1 MSRVVIDASMTLSW
15 LLPDESSA
23 VSLTV
28 RDDVF
33 QAESVWVP
41 AHWRLEVCNSLWT
54 AERRKR
60 LNATGIAQAVALF
73 TQLPVIV
80 DPETN
85 DRAGGETL
93 ALARQHTLS
102 VYDAAY
108 LELALR
114 RGASL
119 ASLDRPLRKVAA
131 ELSVAVVP
139 EKLLDE
145 QSMPSSRSALRKA
158 PSGRSGG

>member
-1 MSRVVIDASMTLSW
+1 MSRVVVDASMTLSW
-15 LLPDESSA
+15 LLPDEMNDSSLA
-23 VSLTV
+23 VRNDLLK
-28 RDDVF
+28 
-33 QAESVWVP
+33 AESVWVA
-41 AHWRLEVCNSLWT
+41 AHWRLEVCNSLWM

-60 LNATGIAQAVALF
+60 LDATGIAQAVALF

-85 DRAGGETL
+85 DRAAAETL

-114 RGASL
+114 RGAAL
-119 ASLDRPLRKVAA
+119 ASLDQPLRAVAKKVG
-131 ELSVAVVP
+131 VP
-139 EKLLDE
+139 LLPKKLPDE
-145 QSMPSSRSALRKA
+145 
-158 PSGRSGG
+158 

>member
-1 MSRVVIDASMTLSW
+1 MSRLVIDASMALSW
-15 LLPDESSA
+15 LLADESNDASLA
-23 VSLTV
+23 VRSELL
-28 RDDVF
+28 R
-33 QAESVWVP
+33 AESVWVA
-41 AHWRLEVCNSLWT
+41 AHWHLEVSNALWM

-60 LNATGIAQAVALF
+60 LDATGLAQAVSLF

-80 DPETN
+80 DPETSQ
-85 DRAGGETL
+85 RASAETL

-119 ASLDRPLRKVAA
+119 TSLDGPLRLVAKK
-131 ELSVAVVP
+131 LGVP
-139 EKLLDE
+139 LLPKKLLE
-145 QSMPSSRSALRKA
+145 KV
-158 PSGRSGG
+158 

>member
-1 MSRVVIDASMTLSW
+1 MSPWVVDASMTLSW
-15 LLPDESSA
+15 LLPDEASA
-23 VSLTV
+23 GSLAV
-28 RDDVF
+28 RDDLLK
-33 QAESVWVP
+33 AESVWVP
-41 AHWRLEVCNSLWT
+41 AHWRLEVCNSLWM
-54 AERRKR
+54 AERRNR
-60 LNATGIAQAVALF
+60 LDATGIAQAVALF
-73 TQLPVIV
+73 TQLPVRV

-119 ASLDRPLRKVAA
+119 ASLDRPLRAVAKKLA
-131 ELSVAVVP
+131 LPIFPKELP
-139 EKLLDE
+139 DE
-145 QSMPSSRSALRKA
+145 S
-158 PSGRSGG
+158 

>member
-1 MSRVVIDASMTLSW
+1 MSRLVIDASMTLSW
-15 LLPDESSA
+15 LLPDEGA
-23 VSLTV
+23 ALALAV
-28 RDDVF
+28 RDELLK
-33 QAESVWVP
+33 AEGVWVP
-41 AHWRLEVCNSLWT
+41 AHWRLEVCNSLWM

-60 LNATGIAQAVALF
+60 LDAAGIAQAVALF
-73 TQLPVIV
+73 TQLPVTV

-114 RGASL
+114 RGAVL
-119 ASLDRPLRKVAA
+119 ASLDGPLHSAAKKVG
-131 ELSVAVVP
+131 VP
-139 EKLLDE
+139 ILPKKLPDE
-145 QSMPSSRSALRKA
+145 S
-158 PSGRSGG
+158 